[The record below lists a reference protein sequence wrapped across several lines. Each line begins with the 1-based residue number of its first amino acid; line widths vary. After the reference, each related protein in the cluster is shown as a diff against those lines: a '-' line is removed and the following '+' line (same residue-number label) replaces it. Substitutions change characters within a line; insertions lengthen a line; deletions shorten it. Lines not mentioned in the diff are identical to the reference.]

1 MKVNSYNLAM
11 ASILNIAAYHFARIE
26 QPAAVAQQLRESAL
40 ARELLGTILVAPEGV
55 NLFLAGEPTALR
67 ALLAEVRALPGC
79 AALTVKES
87 VSEHVPFR
95 RLKVRVEREIITF
108 DPSINPA
115 QDVAPSV
122 APDVLAR
129 WIEQGHDDAGRELV
143 LLDTR
148 NEEEV
153 AVGSFAGAVN
163 PHIRK
168 FTELPEVVLAQREAW
183 ADKTVVGFCTG
194 GVRCEK
200 FMPWMQRQGFAHVAQ
215 LEGGIL
221 NYFEKTGGKH
231 WNGACFVFDERVG
244 LKPDLTPLVD
254 APADGRV

>member
-1 MKVNSYNLAM
+1 M
-11 ASILNIAAYHFARIE
+11 ASILNIAAYHFTAIE
-26 QPAAVAQQLRESAL
+26 APAVVAQQLRECAE
-40 ARELLGTILVAPEGV
+40 ARGLLGTVLVAPEGV
-55 NLFLAGEPTALR
+55 NLFLAGDAAALR
-67 ALLAEVRALPGC
+67 GFLAQVRALPGC
-79 AALTVKES
+79 SALTVKES
-87 VSEHVPFR
+87 WSEHVPFR

-115 QDVAPSV
+115 QDVAPAV
-122 APDVLAR
+122 APEVLAR

-153 AVGSFAGAVN
+153 AIGTFAGAVN

-168 FTELPEVVLAQREAW
+168 FTELPEAVLDHREDW

-231 WNGACFVFDERVG
+231 WTGACFVFDERVG